1 MVAIPLLLAQAVGAV
16 SQPDRGEIE
25 SRYPLQFPEC
35 SAGAHGRFL
44 DVA

>member
-16 SQPDRGEIE
+16 SQPNRGEIE
-25 SRYPLQFPEC
+25 SLHSLQFPEC